1 MFHCEICGAQVP
13 PRTKAARIVLETR
26 VRQYPKRYLPPKAG
40 LNGRRRK
47 SGEPVVIDRGG
58 RGTEIVREANA
69 CPACAARRAT
79 AG

>member
-1 MFHCEICGAQVP
+1 MFNCQICGAAVP

-26 VRQYPKRYLPPKAG
+26 VRQYPKRFLPAKVS

-47 SGEPVVIDRGG
+47 SDEPVVIDRGG

-69 CPACAARRAT
+69 CPACAASRT
-79 AG
+79 PGG